1 MRFGLHFILYVF
13 FICIPIF
20 AVAQSPIITT
30 IAGTGRNGHTGD
42 GGPATAA
49 DISYPS
55 SIVLDDSGNYY
66 FIERPAHVV
75 RKVSRSGIITTI
87 AGTLYSAGYGGDG
100 GAATAA
106 IFNYPYDV
114 LYSNNCL
121 FISETN
127 GARIRK
133 VDLVTG
139 IITTY
144 AGTGVMRDSAN
155 GGPATA
161 ASFLEAISMCFDDQG
176 NLYFT
181 TGEGRIKKIDTST
194 RILTHFAGLT
204 YGFTGDGGPATAAN
218 LGADGIA
225 WSKTKNI
232 VFTNSDTSC
241 RVRRIDTNGI
251 VTTIA
256 GRGSPIA
263 SGDGGPAILANQ
275 AGKGIAIDEAGNIAL
290 AESSYW
296 RIRMIS
302 TNDTINTI
310 VGTGVRGYTGDGGP
324 ATSARIDV
332 SIEIA
337 YDKCDNLYIPQTSM
351 NSCIRKVT
359 NPTGG
364 KPVITI
370 HGPSDEP
377 LCYRMPIT
385 FTSTTK
391 YGGFN
396 PIYKWQINGVD
407 VGSSADYTY
416 TPNDG
421 DTIQCILRSD
431 LYCVINPFDT
441 SNIIIIH
448 VDTLTAPSISISG
461 TSTAYIGSMTSVTAT
476 LTGTGGSSYQIKWY
490 NRGNYLTTTTG
501 PILSYLKQPGT
512 DTINARYISTQRNCY
527 DSVVS
532 NAAIIGGVVSVDEV
546 LTNKATFDLY
556 PNPTES
562 ILNIVSN
569 TAAFDNVVVLDLL
582 GNTVYKTTYNTI
594 SLQINMQQ
602 LPKGVY
608 IVRAMFG
615 NDVCT
620 RRVLLK

>member
-1 MRFGLHFILYVF
+1 MRIILF
-13 FICIPIF
+13 FLILLFLNFDANC
-20 AVAQSPIITT
+20 QSPIITT

-42 GGPATAA
+42 GGPSTAA
-49 DISYPS
+49 DINLPY
-55 SIVLDDSGNYY
+55 SIALDDSGNY
-66 FIERPAHVV
+66 FFVEGAGSIV

-87 AGTLYSAGYGGDG
+87 AGTLGSTGYGGDG
-100 GAATAA
+100 GPATAA
-106 IFNYPYDV
+106 IFNYATDI
-114 LYSNNCL
+114 LYSNNIL
-121 FISETN
+121 FIAEAN

-133 VDLVTG
+133 VDLRTN
-139 IITTY
+139 IISTY
-144 AGTGVMRDSAN
+144 AGTGIFRDSAN

-161 ASFLEAISMCFDDQG
+161 ASFPGANSMCFDNKG
-176 NLYFT
+176 NIYFT
-181 TGEGRIKKIDTST
+181 SGEGRIKKIDTST
-194 RILTHFAGLT
+194 RILSNYAGVA

-218 LGADGIA
+218 LGSSCIA

-275 AGKGIAIDEAGNIAL
+275 AGNGIAIDEDGNIAL
-290 AESSYW
+290 AESNYW
-296 RIRMIS
+296 RIRMIG

-310 VGTGVRGYTGDGGP
+310 VGTGVRGLSGDGGP
-324 ATSARIDV
+324 AINARIDNTAN
-332 SIEIA
+332 IA
-337 YDKCDNLYIPQTSM
+337 FDKCDNLYIPQGGM

-359 NPTGG
+359 NPNGG

-391 YGGFN
+391 YAGFN

-421 DTIQCILRSD
+421 DTFQCILRSD

-490 NRGNYLTTTTG
+490 NRGNYLATTTG

-512 DTINARYISTQRNCY
+512 DTITARYISTQRNCY

-608 IVRAMFG
+608 IVRVSNSVGVHTKIFSK
-615 NDVCT
+615 
-620 RRVLLK
+620 L